1 MRSGSGGSP
10 VFRDREHAGELLS
23 RVLMRYQGAHAA
35 VVAVPRGGVPVG
47 FAIARSLQLPLDVV
61 IPRKLP
67 IPEEPEAGFGAVT
80 ADGSLVLNERLVAQL
95 NLPAKTIDAIV
106 KEVQREVRRREAVYR
121 QAGPRVDLS
130 GRTVI
135 VVDDGLASGYTML
148 AAIKSVGKGGPRKV
162 VVAVPC
168 SPTRSID
175 LVTPQVDEIY
185 CLVRSDEPIFAVAS
199 YYEDFAD
206 LSDEQ
211 VLGFLKEA
219 AGFPLR

>member
-1 MRSGSGGSP
+1 
-10 VFRDREHAGELLS
+10 VFRDREHAGDLLS
-23 RVLMRYQGAHAA
+23 RVLMRYQGGHAA

-47 FAIARSLQLPLDVV
+47 FPIARSLQVPLDIV

-80 ADGSLVLNERLVAQL
+80 PDGSVVLNDRLVAQL
-95 NLPAKTIDAIV
+95 DLPTRTIGAIV
-106 KEVQREVRRREAVYR
+106 REVRREVERREAVYR
-121 QAGPRVDLS
+121 QARPRVDLS
-130 GRTVI
+130 GRTVVI
-135 VVDDGLASGYTML
+135 VDDGLASGYTML
-148 AAIKSVGKGGPRKV
+148 AAIKSVRKHGPRKV

-168 SPTRSID
+168 SPMRSIE

-185 CLVRSDEPIFAVAS
+185 CLIRSEEPIFAVAS

-211 VLGFLKEA
+211 VLDYLRRA
-219 AGFPLR
+219 ASLLQR

>member
-1 MRSGSGGSP
+1 M
-10 VFRDREHAGELLS
+10 FRDREHAGELLS
-23 RVLMRYQGAHAA
+23 RILLRYQSGHAA

-47 FAIARSLQLPLDVV
+47 FSIARNLQVPLDVV

-80 ADGSLVLNERLVAQL
+80 ADGSIVLNDRLVAQL
-95 NLPAKTIDAIV
+95 DLPPKTIDAIV
-106 KEVQREVRRREAVYR
+106 KEVRREVERREAVYR

-130 GRTVI
+130 ERTV
-135 VVDDGLASGYTML
+135 VLVDDGLASGYTML
-148 AAIKSVGKGGPRKV
+148 AAIKSIRKDGPRKV

-168 SPTRSID
+168 SPVRSIK
-175 LVTPQVDEIY
+175 LVTPQVDEIC
-185 CLVRSDEPIFAVAS
+185 CLIRSDEPIFAVAS

-211 VLGFLKEA
+211 VLDYLRKA
-219 AGFPLR
+219 ASLLRG

>member
-1 MRSGSGGSP
+1 M
-10 VFRDREHAGELLS
+10 FRDREQAGDMLS
-23 RVLMRYQGAHAA
+23 QVLMRYQGGHAA

-47 FAIARSLQLPLDVV
+47 FSIARNLQLPLDVV

-80 ADGSLVLNERLVAQL
+80 ADGSVVLNDRLVEQL
-95 NLPAKTIDAIV
+95 NLPPRTVDAIV
-106 KEVQREVRRREAVYR
+106 NEVRREVQRREAVYR

-130 GRTVI
+130 GRTVLL
-135 VVDDGLASGYTML
+135 VDDGLASGYTML
-148 AAIKSVGKGGPRKV
+148 AAIKSVRKDGPKKV

-175 LVTPQVDEIY
+175 LVTPQAEEIY
-185 CLVRSDEPIFAVAS
+185 CLIRSDEPIFAVAS
-199 YYEDFAD
+199 YYEEFTD

-211 VLGFLKEA
+211 VLDYLRKA
-219 AGFPLR
+219 ARSTPA

>member
-1 MRSGSGGSP
+1 LP
-10 VFRDREHAGELLS
+10 AFKDRESAGEMLS
-23 RVLMRYQGAHAA
+23 RVLMRYQGGHAA

-47 FAIARSLQLPLDVV
+47 FSIARNLQIPLDVV

-80 ADGSLVLNERLVAQL
+80 GDGSVVLNDKLVAQL
-95 NLPAKTIDAIV
+95 NLPAKTIDAII

-121 QAGPRVDLS
+121 QAGPRINLG

-148 AAIKSVGKGGPRKV
+148 AAIKSVKKDGPRKV
-162 VVAVPC
+162 VAAVPC
-168 SPTRSID
+168 SPVRSID

-185 CLVRSDEPIFAVAS
+185 CLIRSDEPIFAVAS

-206 LSDEQ
+206 LSDGQ
-211 VLGFLKEA
+211 VLDYLRKA
-219 AGFPLR
+219 AALAPV

>member
-1 MRSGSGGSP
+1 
-10 VFRDREHAGELLS
+10 
-23 RVLMRYQGAHAA
+23 MRYQGGHAA

-47 FAIARSLQLPLDVV
+47 FCIARNLQVPLDVV

-80 ADGSLVLNERLVAQL
+80 ADGTFVLNDGLVAQL
-95 NLPAKTIDAIV
+95 NLPPKTIDAIV
-106 KEVQREVRRREAVYR
+106 KEVRREVERREAVYR

-130 GRTVI
+130 GRTV
-135 VVDDGLASGYTML
+135 VLVDDGLASGYTML
-148 AAIKSVGKGGPRKV
+148 AAIKSVRKGGPRKV

-168 SPTRSID
+168 SPTRSVD

-185 CLVRSDEPIFAVAS
+185 CLIRSDEPIFAVAS

-211 VLGFLKEA
+211 VLDYLRRA
-219 AGFPLR
+219 ASLLRG

>member
-1 MRSGSGGSP
+1 M
-10 VFRDREHAGELLS
+10 FRDREHAGELLS
-23 RVLMRYQGAHAA
+23 RILLRYQGGHAA

-47 FAIARSLQLPLDVV
+47 FSIARNLQVPLDVV

-80 ADGSLVLNERLVAQL
+80 ADGSVVLNDRLVAQL
-95 NLPAKTIDAIV
+95 NLPPKTIDAIV
-106 KEVQREVRRREAVYR
+106 KEVRREVERREAVYR

-130 GRTVI
+130 GRTV
-135 VVDDGLASGYTML
+135 VLVDDGLASGYTML
-148 AAIKSVGKGGPRKV
+148 AAIKSIRKDGPRKV

-168 SPTRSID
+168 SPIRSIK
-175 LVTPQVDEIY
+175 LVTPQVDEIC
-185 CLVRSDEPIFAVAS
+185 CLIRSDEPIFAVAS

-211 VLGFLKEA
+211 VLDYLRKA
-219 AGFPLR
+219 ASLLRG

>member
-1 MRSGSGGSP
+1 M
-10 VFRDREHAGELLS
+10 FRDREHAGELLS
-23 RVLMRYQGAHAA
+23 RILLRYQSGHAA

-47 FAIARSLQLPLDVV
+47 FSIARNLQVPLDVV

-80 ADGSLVLNERLVAQL
+80 ADGSIVLNDRLVAQL
-95 NLPAKTIDAIV
+95 NLPPKTIDAIV
-106 KEVQREVRRREAVYR
+106 KEVRREVERREAVYR

-130 GRTVI
+130 GRTV
-135 VVDDGLASGYTML
+135 VLVDDGLASGYTML
-148 AAIKSVGKGGPRKV
+148 AAIKSVRNGGPKKV

-168 SPTRSID
+168 SPTRSVD
-175 LVTPQVDEIY
+175 LVTPHVDEIY
-185 CLVRSDEPIFAVAS
+185 CLIRSDEPIFAVAS

-211 VLGFLKEA
+211 VLDYLRKA
-219 AGFPLR
+219 ASLLRG

>member
-1 MRSGSGGSP
+1 

-23 RVLMRYQGAHAA
+23 RILLRYQGGHAA

-47 FAIARSLQLPLDVV
+47 FSIARNLQVPLDVV

-80 ADGSLVLNERLVAQL
+80 ADGSVVLNDRLVAQL
-95 NLPAKTIDAIV
+95 NLPPKTIDAIV
-106 KEVQREVRRREAVYR
+106 KEVRREVERREAVYR

-130 GRTVI
+130 GRTV
-135 VVDDGLASGYTML
+135 VLVDDGLASGYTML
-148 AAIKSVGKGGPRKV
+148 AAIKSIRKDGPRKV

-168 SPTRSID
+168 SPIRSIK
-175 LVTPQVDEIY
+175 LVTPQVDEIC
-185 CLVRSDEPIFAVAS
+185 CLIRSDEPIFAVAS

-211 VLGFLKEA
+211 VLDYLRKA
-219 AGFPLR
+219 ASLLRG